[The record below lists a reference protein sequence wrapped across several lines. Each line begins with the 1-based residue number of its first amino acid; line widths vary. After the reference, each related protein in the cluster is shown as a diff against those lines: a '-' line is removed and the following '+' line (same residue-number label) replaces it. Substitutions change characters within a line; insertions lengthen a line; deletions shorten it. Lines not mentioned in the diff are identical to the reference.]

1 MPLYLDLQSSLKTSR
16 KFFTAEILEKVNAKE
31 PLRKNPLK
39 DQSSSR
45 KPNGKV
51 SRRKTKLI
59 CRGSKK
65 KLLESSQVERAYNV
79 CISLEVQN

>member
-45 KPNGKV
+45 KPNEAQRKNSWKV
-51 SRRKTKLI
+51 HKL
-59 CRGSKK
+59 KE
-65 KLLESSQVERAYNV
+65 LTMYV
-79 CISLEVQN
+79 SL